1 MLVADRLLSSRN
13 QTYYSLFFQ
22 SENLFI
28 QCFPVFYKTELASHF
43 SKWIPVMN
51 SYKKINSRSL
61 TDYLVVQLGEPL
73 LKYSILLSNYKF
85 LVKIHQCCVHVWIR
99 HKTKSCNVRLQWN
112 SISSIITDSVLTF
125 IHFLWET
132 LQPESTDYLTVQIHT
147 HRHIYLTPQFLIHTF
162 RCRSSLWMMCH
173 FVNDSFCHLR
183 LAQSLLQERF
193 SFCLFFFTHNENN

>member
-22 SENLFI
+22 SENLLI

-147 HRHIYLTPQFLIHTF
+147 QRHIYLTPQFLIHTIQVQVF
-162 RCRSSLWMMCH
+162 SLDDVPFCQWFILSLEAGTEPTPGEIFFLSH
-173 FVNDSFCHLR
+173 FLYT
-183 LAQSLLQERF
+183 QWK
-193 SFCLFFFTHNENN
+193 